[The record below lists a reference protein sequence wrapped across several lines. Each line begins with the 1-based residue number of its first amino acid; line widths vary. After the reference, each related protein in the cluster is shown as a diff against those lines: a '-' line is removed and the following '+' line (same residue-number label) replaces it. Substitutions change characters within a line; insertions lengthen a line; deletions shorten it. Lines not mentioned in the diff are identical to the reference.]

1 MSACLASTR
10 RERLSPARHQSE
22 PPPPGNSYPRQ
33 SPPKAA
39 DADPS
44 IVVDPSMPASF
55 TGTDTESEI
64 TADGN
69 PLSIQTDRKTL

>member
-1 MSACLASTR
+1 MAQR
-10 RERLSPARHQSE
+10 QSGQL
-22 PPPPGNSYPRQ
+22 PRDNSYHHQ

-39 DADPS
+39 NANPS

-69 PLSIQTDRKTL
+69 PLSIQTARKTL